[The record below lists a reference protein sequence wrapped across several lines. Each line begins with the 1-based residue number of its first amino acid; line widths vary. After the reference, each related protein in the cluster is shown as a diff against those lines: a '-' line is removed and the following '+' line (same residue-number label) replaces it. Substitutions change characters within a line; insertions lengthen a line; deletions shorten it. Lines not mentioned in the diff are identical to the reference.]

1 VVYNLHMLS
10 EKKDSCIVKRIYSCP
25 CGKGTIE
32 EEQDYTPG
40 HRDGIAFLCCDY
52 CQGEFYIDFG
62 NSQTKWSLRKKEKKS
77 MDNLWLLTEER
88 PKLSVV
94 LRILDEYNNDF
105 GATVTVNDNFNIR
118 PIIKNGKFT
127 FEYLVE
133 GVSVE
138 GIENVYIE
146 IVSGNSSFVDY
157 MLIRQEAKPADHSL
171 DNVLMAIEETKTSDA
186 ESRNTGIYQRA
197 SKFVYIDNYCPQA
210 KK

>member
-1 VVYNLHMLS
+1 
-10 EKKDSCIVKRIYSCP
+10 
-25 CGKGTIE
+25 
-32 EEQDYTPG
+32 
-40 HRDGIAFLCCDY
+40 
-52 CQGEFYIDFG
+52 
-62 NSQTKWSLRKKEKKS
+62 

-105 GATVTVNDNFNIR
+105 GATVTVNENFNIR
-118 PIIKNGKFT
+118 PIVKNGKFT

-133 GVSVE
+133 GVSVQ
-138 GIENVYIE
+138 GIANVFIE

-210 KK
+210 KKYMLYNEEMTPDEDIQ